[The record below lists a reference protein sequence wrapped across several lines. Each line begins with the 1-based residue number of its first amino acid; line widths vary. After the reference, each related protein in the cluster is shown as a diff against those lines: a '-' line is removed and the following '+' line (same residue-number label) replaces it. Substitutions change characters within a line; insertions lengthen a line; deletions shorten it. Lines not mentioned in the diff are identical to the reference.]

1 MLLCKISIIVL
12 IFQKIRSVGPVQQKI
27 KSPSFYCQE
36 NIEDEIAKMKVILQQ
51 EIGLGEIKHQI
62 RF

>member
-1 MLLCKISIIVL
+1 MLLCKISILL

-27 KSPSFYCQE
+27 KSSSFYCQE